1 MSPRSF
7 TWDSH
12 MSSKHYGKNGYGY
25 NLRLSIISHW
35 LCVSYPTRSGC
46 RAKRSIQGP
55 LTSHI
60 CFQDIPLLIWRP
72 QSSSILKY
80 VEVINTKHTELT
92 FYLTKCNTLLRRMLY
107 LPQARRPPALP
118 VVELSSCPPAS
129 EPHTISISLDLNSFS
144 NLKLVKGW
152 QESIWKTQYQ
162 NINILVITLKL
173 TYLGYS

>member
-1 MSPRSF
+1 MATATIWGCLSF
-7 TWDSH
+7 HIDCVFHILQEVGVELRGPFKARLPH
-12 MSSKHYGKNGYGY
+12 MFVFKIY
-25 NLRLSIISHW
+25 
-35 LCVSYPTRSGC
+35 LCWFGDLN
-46 RAKRSIQGP
+46 Q
-55 LTSHI
+55 LT
-60 CFQDIPLLIWRP
+60 LN
-72 QSSSILKY
+72 Y
-80 VEVINTKHTELT
+80 AEVINTKHSELT

-144 NLKLVKGW
+144 NLKLVKEW

-173 TYLGYS
+173 TCLGYS